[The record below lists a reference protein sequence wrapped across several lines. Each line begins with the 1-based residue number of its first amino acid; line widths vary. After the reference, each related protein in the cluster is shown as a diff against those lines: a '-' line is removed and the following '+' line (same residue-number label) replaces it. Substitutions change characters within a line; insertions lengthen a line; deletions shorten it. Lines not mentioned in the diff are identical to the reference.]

1 MYQFSL
7 DAYSSLFN
15 LSLSDS
21 PKPEALADRIK
32 ALNDY
37 HTYAVYKYASRG
49 LFEQHKLLLSL
60 QMCARILQASGQ
72 INAEEWQFFLQG
84 GRVLD
89 RSQQPQ
95 TPCPT
100 WISEEAWDN
109 LASLEHL
116 LAFKGLTSS
125 LESAAADWELWFR
138 QAEPEAAELPRDWE
152 AKCNELQRLLLI
164 RSLRPDRVIFA
175 ATTYVANA
183 IGRQYVE
190 PPVLDLGQALADSSP
205 LTPLIFVLSP
215 GVDPTDQL
223 RKLAAEKGMSDKL
236 HTVALGQGQVRMM
249 WHTQCHPRLV
259 ARPVVTSIPLTASHS
274 PNGTVAFSA
283 WVAGTMLVIVAG

>member
-7 DAYSSLFN
+7 GAYSSLFN

-95 TPCPT
+95 NPCPT

-164 RSLRPDRVIFA
+164 RSLRPDRVIIA

-223 RKLAAEKGMSDKL
+223 RKLAAEKGMADKL
-236 HTVALGQGQVRMM
+236 HTVALGQGQVRAV
-249 WHTQCHPRLV
+249 WHT
-259 ARPVVTSIPLTASHS
+259 
-274 PNGTVAFSA
+274 G
-283 WVAGTMLVIVAG
+283 

>member
-1 MYQFSL
+1 M
-7 DAYSSLFN
+7 
-15 LSLSDS
+15 
-21 PKPEALADRIK
+21 
-32 ALNDY
+32 
-37 HTYAVYKYASRG
+37 HWCTSRCC
-49 LFEQHKLLLSL
+49 QPV
-60 QMCARILQASGQ
+60 AAT
-72 INAEEWQFFLQG
+72 LQG

-89 RSQQPQ
+89 RSQQQPN
-95 TPCPT
+95 PCPH

-109 LASLEHL
+109 LSSLEQL
-116 LAFKGLTSS
+116 QAFKGLASS
-125 LESAAADWELWFR
+125 LDSAAADWELWFR

-190 PPVLDLGQALADSSP
+190 PPVLDLAQALADSSP

-223 RKLAAEKGMSDKL
+223 RKLAAEKGMADKL
-236 HTVALGQGQVRMM
+236 HTVALGQGQVRVGA
-249 WHTQCHPRLV
+249 LAGDASLS
-259 ARPVVTSIPLTASHS
+259 ARRFLGLHVPSVCMCDC
-274 PNGTVAFSA
+274 G
-283 WVAGTMLVIVAG
+283 

>member
-7 DAYSSLFN
+7 DAYSSLFH
-15 LSLSDS
+15 LSLGDS

-37 HTYAVYKYASRG
+37 HTYAVYKYAARG

-60 QMCARILQASGQ
+60 QICARILQASGQ
-72 INAEEWQFFLQG
+72 VNAEEWLFFLQG

-89 RSQQPQ
+89 RSQQPPN
-95 TPCPT
+95 PCPA

-109 LASLEHL
+109 LSALEHL
-116 LAFKGLTSS
+116 QAFKGLTSS

-152 AKCNELQRLLLI
+152 AKCNELQRLLLV
-164 RSLRPDRVIFA
+164 RSLRPDRVIFS

-215 GVDPTDQL
+215 GVDPTEQL
-223 RKLAAEKGMSDKL
+223 RKLAAGKGMSDKL
-236 HTVALGQGQVRMM
+236 HAVALGQGQVRAVLAPSWQACFCFAGQHANPCMRLSK
-249 WHTQCHPRLV
+249 WH
-259 ARPVVTSIPLTASHS
+259 
-274 PNGTVAFSA
+274 
-283 WVAGTMLVIVAG
+283 